1 MSITRTLA
9 TWVAESGPLAG
20 GTALDV
26 ARNAMIDIV
35 GCMIAG
41 GPDEATRR
49 VLDAVRDLGAGP
61 ASIVGGVEQLTAPHA
76 ALVNG
81 TAAHALDFDDNYHG
95 NCGHA
100 TAVLAPALL
109 ALGEEHGAGG
119 AAVLDAYIA
128 GLEAMLVIGAGVN
141 IAHYGRG
148 WHTTSTIG
156 VIGAAGAAA
165 RLLGLDTDGVQ
176 RALSLG
182 FSHASGSKLQF
193 GTMAKPL
200 HAGMAAKNAL
210 MAARY
215 AQAGLSAA
223 DEPLEKAWGFRDL
236 YIGIDASPGYAD
248 AADLLGPPLAIE
260 RYGLKVKIHPDCA
273 STHCAVDGVLALMAE
288 HGLCADDIDM
298 VETVV
303 NKISYDNLMFPDPA
317 SEMEARFSMQYGVA
331 LAVTKGALKLA
342 DFRPEAI
349 ADETVRAWLPRVKM
363 TLSPPDNPLVT
374 ADNGREPAKVFIRT
388 KDGREFDIFMQYA
401 KGVLQNP
408 LTEDEMWAKFDDCIE
423 GIMAPAKADAVR
435 HRLETFETLDDV
447 GDLMRLLRAPSP
459 ARAVAS

>member
-9 TWVAESGPLAG
+9 TWMAESGPLAT
-20 GTALDV
+20 GTALGL

-35 GCMIAG
+35 GCMVAG

-49 VLDAVRDLGAGP
+49 ALDAVHDLGVGP
-61 ASIVGGVEQLTAPHA
+61 ASVVGCVEPLTAPHA

-95 NCGHA
+95 NSGHA

-109 ALGEEHGAGG
+109 ALGEERGASG

-128 GLEAMLVIGAGVN
+128 GLEAMLVIGAGVS
-141 IAHYGRG
+141 IAHYEKG

-165 RLLGLDTDGVQ
+165 RLLGLDADGIQ

-215 AQAGLSAA
+215 AKAGLSTV
-223 DEPLEKAWGFRDL
+223 DEPLEERWGFRDL
-236 YIGIDASPGYAD
+236 YVGFAASLGYAN

-273 STHCAVDGVLALMAE
+273 STHCAIDGVLALMAE

-303 NKISYDNLMFPDPA
+303 NKISYDNLMFPDPV

-331 LAVTKGALKLA
+331 LAITKGALKLA

-349 ADETVRAWLPRVKM
+349 ADEAVRAWLPRVKM
-363 TLSPPDNPLVT
+363 PLSPSDDPLPAV
-374 ADNGREPAKVFIRT
+374 DNGREPAKVFIRT
-388 KDGREFDIFMQYA
+388 KDGRDFDIFMQRA

-408 LTEDEMWAKFDDCIE
+408 LTDDEIWSKFGDCIE
-423 GIMAPAKADAVR
+423 KIIDPAKAGDIR
-435 HRLETFETLDDV
+435 SHLEMFETLDDI
-447 GDLMRLLRAPSP
+447 GDLMRLLRAGS
-459 ARAVAS
+459 

>member
-1 MSITRTLA
+1 MAVTRTLA
-9 TWVAESGPLAG
+9 TWIAESGPLATG
-20 GTALDV
+20 AALGL
-26 ARNAMIDIV
+26 ARNAMIDII

-41 GPDEATRR
+41 AADESTGCAF
-49 VLDAVRDLGAGP
+49 DAVRDLGDGP
-61 ASIVGGVEQLTAPHA
+61 ASVLGAVEPLSAPLA

-95 NCGHA
+95 TCGHA

-109 ALGEEHGAGG
+109 ALAEERGLGG

-128 GLEAMLVIGAGVN
+128 GLEALLVIGAGVN
-141 IAHYGRG
+141 VAHYEKG

-165 RLLGLDTDGVQ
+165 RLMGLDADGVQ

-223 DEPLEKAWGFRDL
+223 DEPLEPAWGFRDL
-236 YIGIDASPGYAD
+236 YIGFDTSPGYDD
-248 AADLLGPPLAIE
+248 ASDLLGPPLAIE

-288 HGLCADDIDM
+288 HGLGAGDIDS

-303 NKISYDNLMFPDPA
+303 NKVSYDNLMFPEPA
-317 SEMEARFSMQYGVA
+317 SEMQARFSMQYGIA

-349 ADETVRAWLPRVKM
+349 ADEAVRAWLPRVKM
-363 TLSPPDNPLVT
+363 SLSPPHNPLAT

-388 KDGREFDIFMQYA
+388 KDGRKFEIFVQHA

-408 LTEDEMWAKFDDCIE
+408 LTEDEMWAKFDDCVE
-423 GIMAPAKADAVR
+423 GVMDPAKAAGVR
-435 HRLETFETLDDV
+435 SRLESFEALDEV
-447 GDLMRLLRAPSP
+447 GDLMCLLRAPS
-459 ARAVAS
+459 

>member
-1 MSITRTLA
+1 MNITRTLA
-9 TWVAESGPLAG
+9 AWLAESQSLTRGVALELAR
-20 GTALDV
+20 D
-26 ARNAMIDIV
+26 AMIDIV

-61 ASIVGGVEQLTAPHA
+61 ASIVGGVERLTAPHA

-109 ALGEEHGAGG
+109 ALGEQRGAGG
-119 AAVLDAYIA
+119 RAVLDAYIA
-128 GLEAMLVIGAGVN
+128 GLEAMAVIGAGVN
-141 IAHYGRG
+141 IGHYEKG

-156 VIGAAGAAA
+156 VIAAAGAAA
-165 RLLGLDTDGVQ
+165 RLAGLDTNGVQ

-200 HAGMAAKNAL
+200 HVGMAAKNAL

-215 AQAGLSAA
+215 AEVGVSAVA
-223 DEPLEKAWGFRDL
+223 EPLDKAWGFRDL
-236 YIGIDASPGYAD
+236 YVGFDASPGFAD
-248 AADLLGPPLAIE
+248 AAGLLGPPLAIE
-260 RYGLKVKIHPDCA
+260 RYGLKVKIHADCA
-273 STHCAVDGVLALMAE
+273 STHCAVDGLLALMAE
-288 HGLCADDIDM
+288 HRLGADDIDTI
-298 VETVV
+298 ETVV
-303 NKISYDNLMFPDPA
+303 NKITYDNLMFADPA
-317 SEMEARFSMQYGVA
+317 SELEARFSMQYGIA
-331 LAVTKGALKLA
+331 LAVTKGALKLT
-342 DFRPEAI
+342 DFRPEAL

-363 TLSPPDNPLVT
+363 TLSPAGDPLPT
-374 ADNGREPAKVFIRT
+374 ADNGREPAHVFIRT
-388 KDGREFDIFMQYA
+388 KDGRQFDIFVQRA

-408 LTEDEMWAKFDDCIE
+408 LSEDEMWAKFDDCVE
-423 GIMAPAKADAVR
+423 GIIDPARAADVR
-435 HRLETFETLDDV
+435 SRLETFETLDDV
-447 GDLMRLLRAPSP
+447 GDLMRLLSA
-459 ARAVAS
+459 AS

>member
-1 MSITRTLA
+1 MTITRTLA
-9 TWVAESGPLAG
+9 TWIAESEPLAVG
-20 GTALDV
+20 VALGL
-26 ARNAMIDIV
+26 ARNAVIDIA

-41 GPDEATRR
+41 APDESTRR
-49 VLDAVRDLGAGP
+49 VLAAVGDLGTGP
-61 ASIVGGVEQLTAPHA
+61 ASVVGAAEPLTAPHA

-95 NCGHA
+95 NSGHA

-109 ALGEEHGAGG
+109 ALGEERGLGG
-119 AAVLDAYIA
+119 MAVLDAYIA
-128 GLEAMLVIGAGVN
+128 GLEALQVIGAGVN
-141 IAHYGRG
+141 IAHYEKG

-182 FSHASGSKLQF
+182 FSHACGSKLQF

-223 DEPLEKAWGFRDL
+223 AEPLEKAWGFRDL
-236 YIGIDASPGYAD
+236 YIGFEASPGYAD
-248 AADLLGPPLAIE
+248 AAGLLDPPLAIE

-288 HGLCADDIDM
+288 HGLCADDIDS

-303 NKISYDNLMFPDPA
+303 NKISYDNLMFPQPG
-317 SEMEARFSMQYGVA
+317 SEMEARFSMQYGIA
-331 LAVTKGALKLA
+331 LAVIRGELKLA
-342 DFRPEAI
+342 DFRPQAL

-363 TLSPPDNPLVT
+363 SLSPPENPLAT
-374 ADNGREPAKVFIRT
+374 ADNGREPAKVLIRT
-388 KDGREFDIFMQYA
+388 KDGRQLDIFIQHA

-408 LTEDEMWAKFDDCIE
+408 LTETEMWAKFDDCVA
-423 GIMAPAKADAVR
+423 GVMDSARAADVR
-435 HRLETFETLDDV
+435 SCLERFEALDDV
-447 GDLMRLLRAPSP
+447 GGLMRLLRAAP
-459 ARAVAS
+459 

>member
-1 MSITRTLA
+1 MSISRTLA
-9 TWVAESGPLAG
+9 TWMAESPPLAAG
-20 GTALDV
+20 RPLEL

-41 GPDEATRR
+41 GPDEATKR
-49 VLDAVRDLGAGP
+49 VFDAVHDLGAGP
-61 ASIVGGVEQLTAPHA
+61 ATVIGRPERLSAPHA
-76 ALVNG
+76 AVVNG

-109 ALGEEHGAGG
+109 ALGEERGAGG

-141 IAHYGRG
+141 IAHYEKG
-148 WHTTSTIG
+148 WHTTCTIG

-165 RLLGLDTDGVQ
+165 RLMGLDADGVL

-182 FSHASGSKLQF
+182 FSHASGSKAQF
-193 GTMAKPL
+193 GTMAKPF
-200 HAGMAAKNAL
+200 HAGMTAKNAL

-215 AQAGLSAA
+215 AEAGLTAV
-223 DEPLEKAWGFRDL
+223 DEPLEKTWGFRDL
-236 YIGIDASPGYAD
+236 YIGFDASPGYGD
-248 AADLLGPPLAIE
+248 AAALLGPPLAIE
-260 RYGLKVKIHPDCA
+260 RFGLKVKIHPDCA

-288 HGLCADDIDM
+288 HDLGADDIDAVVTM
-298 VETVV
+298 V
-303 NKISYDNLMFPDPA
+303 NKISYDNLMFAEPE

-331 LAVTKGALKLA
+331 LAIARGALKLA

-349 ADETVRAWLPRVKM
+349 ADAAVRAWLPRIEM
-363 TLSPPDNPLVT
+363 TLSPPDAPLPTV
-374 ADNGREPAKVFIRT
+374 ANGREPAKVSIRT
-388 KDGREFDIFMQYA
+388 KDGRTFETFVQYA

-408 LTEDEMWAKFDDCIE
+408 LTEDEMWAKFDDCVA
-423 GIMAPAKADAVR
+423 GIMDAGKTAEVR
-435 HRLETFETLDDV
+435 ARLETFETLDDV
-447 GDLMRLLRAPSP
+447 GHLMRLLGGVP
-459 ARAVAS
+459 

>member
-1 MSITRTLA
+1 LA
-9 TWVAESGPLAG
+9 AWTADSGQLAQG
-20 GTALDV
+20 AALGL

-41 GPDEATRR
+41 GPDEASRR
-49 VLDAVRDLGAGP
+49 ALDAVRDLGAGP
-61 ASIVGGVEQLTAPHA
+61 ASVVGGVEQLAAPHA

-95 NCGHA
+95 VSGHA

-109 ALGEEHGAGG
+109 ALGEERGAGG
-119 AAVLDAYIA
+119 TAVLDAYIA

-141 IAHYGRG
+141 IAHYEKG
-148 WHTTSTIG
+148 WHTTNTIG

-165 RLLGLDTDGVQ
+165 RLTNLDADGVQ

-200 HAGMAAKNAL
+200 HAGLAAQNAL

-215 AQAGLSAA
+215 AEAGVSAV
-223 DEPLEKAWGFRDL
+223 DEPLEKPWGFRDL
-236 YIGIDASPGYAD
+236 YVGFDASPGYAD
-248 AADLLGPPLAIE
+248 GAALLGPPLAIE

-288 HGLCADDIDM
+288 HGLCADDVDE

-303 NKISYDNLMFPDPA
+303 NKITYDNLMFADPA
-317 SEMEARFSMQYGVA
+317 SELEARFSMEYAIA
-331 LAVTKGALKLA
+331 LAVTRGTLRLA
-342 DFRPEAI
+342 DFRPDAI
-349 ADETVRAWLPRVKM
+349 TDETVRAWLPRVKM
-363 TLSPPDNPLVT
+363 TLSPADDPLPT
-374 ADNGREPAKVFIRT
+374 AANGREPAKVIIRT
-388 KDGREFDIFMQYA
+388 KDGRALDVFTQYA

-408 LTEDEMWAKFDDCIE
+408 LTDDEMWAKFDDCVE
-423 GIMAPAKADAVR
+423 GVMDPARAGDVR
-435 HRLETFETLDDV
+435 SRLERFETLDHV
-447 GDLMRLLRAPSP
+447 GELMRLLA
-459 ARAVAS
+459 ARS